1 MLQNTY
7 ARNRTSTYIVG
18 SEANKDFGDHAEGV
32 SGRTWAYV
40 GKAGTEERG
49 WLQRCSHER

>member
-40 GKAGTEERG
+40 GKAGTEERD